1 LLISGCSLQYR
12 LEYQQEK
19 LTYDELTYL
28 RIAIALFQ
36 ANPNNNETLTK
47 MYNAIPELKEK
58 IDRTWNRESVKLF
71 DSQLS
76 GAKEIMR

>member
-1 LLISGCSLQYR
+1 
-12 LEYQQEK
+12 
-19 LTYDELTYL
+19 
-28 RIAIALFQ
+28 
-36 ANPNNNETLTK
+36 